1 MLLKE
6 APVLDLILNLL
17 DPRALL
23 GQVHPHVGEVVSLRV
38 QGGLYVRL
46 SGEDVQLGGLH
57 GRDHAVQVPKGG
69 ISWWCMGT
77 GCGRGRCMVVRG
89 TGSSGWR
96 GMHPLRRGTGIGSGR
111 GMHVLR

>member
-1 MLLKE
+1 MPMLLKE

-69 ISWWCMGT
+69 IWRCRWT
-77 GCGRGRCMVVRG
+77 GCGRSGCMVVCG
-89 TGSSGWR
+89 TGRWCVDLNRSR
-96 GMHPLRRGTGIGSGR
+96 
-111 GMHVLR
+111 